1 MLTEDRLDDQ
11 IKKNEEL
18 NTLNKEY
25 KEIID
30 KNHVFIQVITP
41 HSSLLS
47 LSLSLSFLYFLII
60 EIEIGI

>member
-30 KNHVFIQVITP
+30 KNHVYIQVITP
-41 HSSLLS
+41 QSS
-47 LSLSLSFLYFLII
+47 LSLFFIFLNYRN
-60 EIEIGI
+60 